1 MAFLK
6 RIQQMT
12 ETELRNIIYKKLKLE
27 SADENIE
34 RLTKEQLLFITHDR
48 NAPSYLEACPG
59 SGKTE
64 VVGLKTA
71 FELIDWKEKYSGIAI
86 VSFTNNAANE
96 INKRAT
102 KFAGL
107 NATNHP
113 HFIGTLDSFLYKY
126 LFCPFFH
133 GNVGFNG
140 VDNDKSP
147 RSIIDERS
155 EADFLSNKKYQARTW
170 YAVPNT
176 NPNGNPYIGI
186 PISAN
191 RFYYD
196 VLKKDFFVLPPLN
209 NVRVFSTLKDI
220 LERPEQVEYLKDK
233 RNDFLT
239 DEIIYQ
245 GFWDAKKSFWK
256 DGFVTF
262 RDCELII
269 LRIFHSKKDIKKKFV
284 KRFPTII
291 IDECQDLSPTQLV
304 ILQCLVNEGLKIHFI
319 GDLNQSIY
327 KFREVNPS
335 LITNFISKN
344 NLIKLELT
352 NNFRSNQSIV
362 NTFCKVFPK
371 NIVGKETTY
380 LTNCLRLIEYEES
393 EIPQLINRYK
403 KIIEESN
410 KSAKKEIIDIG
421 KSAIIIRGSTLLNKF
436 RPLNTN
442 SKNPVT
448 ILAISLQLWNIE
460 GKASDVMNNALT
472 LFGCFLSKV
481 FYKNEG
487 SSRNQY
493 RQEPISNA
501 SWRISLASLLTDIS
515 KQLYPFTDKKGSNQT
530 FSKWACELRNL
541 LPEIFSKLPTEA
553 LIKLEDV
560 SFQVEKGLGSSIISD
575 LVKDYSFS
583 NNIRTT
589 TIHDVKGET
598 LDSAM
603 IVSSLDRKS
612 KGGHWKDWFNDTPAT
627 EDESEHKRY
636 GYVALSRPKH
646 LLVLAT
652 PKLRS
657 ADRTYFESIGF
668 KIENIKLKSLF

>member
-1 MAFLK
+1 MT
-6 RIQQMT
+6 QQMT
-12 ETELRNIIYKKLKLE
+12 ETELRNIIYKKLQLE
-27 SADENIE
+27 GADDNIE

-48 NAPSYLEACPG
+48 NTPSYLEACPG

-96 INKRAT
+96 INKRAV
-102 KFAGL
+102 KYAGS

-113 HFIGTLDSFLYKY
+113 HFIGTLDSFFYKY
-126 LFCPFFH
+126 LLCPFFH
-133 GNVGFNG
+133 GNVGFKG
-140 VDNDKSP
+140 VDKDKSP

-155 EADFLSNKKYQARTW
+155 DADFLNNRKYQAKTW
-170 YAVPNT
+170 YAVPNK
-176 NPNGNPYIGI
+176 NPNGDPYVGI

-196 VLKKDFFVLPPLN
+196 ILKKDFFVLPPLN

-220 LERPEQVEYLKDK
+220 LGRPEQLEYLKDK
-233 RNDFLT
+233 RSDFLT

-245 GFWDAKKSFWK
+245 GFWDVKHSFWK

-269 LRIFHSKKDIKKKFV
+269 LKIFHSKKEIKKKFI
-284 KRFPTII
+284 KRFPIII

-304 ILQCLVNEGLKIHFI
+304 ILQCLVKEGLKIHFI

-335 LITNFISKN
+335 LITDFIADNSLSK
-344 NLIKLELT
+344 LGLT
-352 NNFRSNQSIV
+352 INFRSNQSIV
-362 NTFCKVFPK
+362 DVFCKIFPK
-371 NIVGKETTY
+371 SILGKETTHF
-380 LTNCLRLIEYEES
+380 TTSLRLIEYEES
-393 EIPQLINRYK
+393 EIPRLIDRYK
-403 KIIEESN
+403 DIIEESN
-410 KSAKKEIIDIG
+410 ENATKEIVDSE
-421 KSAIIIRGSTLLNKF
+421 KSAIIIRGTTLLNKF
-436 RPLNTN
+436 RPFKTN

-448 ILAISLQLWNIE
+448 ILAVSMQLWNIE
-460 GKASDVMNNALT
+460 DKTSNVMNNALT

-493 RQEPISNA
+493 RQETISNA
-501 SWRISLASLLTDIS
+501 SWRISLASLMTDLS
-515 KQLYPFTDKKGSNQT
+515 KHLYPFTDKKGNDQT
-530 FSKWACELRNL
+530 FSKWASELRNL
-541 LPEIFSKLPTEA
+541 LSEIYDKLPSKA
-553 LIKLEDV
+553 LIELENI
-560 SFQVEKGLGSSIISD
+560 SFQVEKGLGSSIVTD
-575 LVKDYSFS
+575 VVKEYAFC

-612 KGGHWKDWFNDTPAT
+612 KGGHWKDWFNDTPT
-627 EDESEHKRY
+627 LEDEFEHKRY

-652 PKLRS
+652 PKLQH
-657 ADRTYFESIGF
+657 DERTIFESIGF
-668 KIENIKLKSLF
+668 SIENLKTKALF

>member
-1 MAFLK
+1 
-6 RIQQMT
+6 MT
-12 ETELRNIIYKKLKLE
+12 ETELRNIIYEKLQLE

-48 NAPSYLEACPG
+48 NTPSYLEACPG

-96 INKRAT
+96 INKRAV
-102 KFAGL
+102 KYAGS

-113 HFIGTLDSFLYKY
+113 HFIGTLDSFFYKY

-133 GNVGFNG
+133 GNVDFKG
-140 VDNDKSP
+140 VDKDKSP

-155 EADFLSNKKYQARTW
+155 DADFLNNRKYQAKTW
-170 YAVPNT
+170 YAVPNK
-176 NPNGNPYIGI
+176 NPNGNPYVGI

-191 RFYYD
+191 RFYYN

-209 NVRVFSTLKDI
+209 NVRVFTTLKDI

-233 RNDFLT
+233 RSDFLT
-239 DEIIYQ
+239 DEIIYR
-245 GFWDAKKSFWK
+245 GFWDAKHSFWK

-262 RDCELII
+262 RDSELII
-269 LRIFHSKKDIKKKFV
+269 LKIFYSKKEIKKKFI
-284 KRFPTII
+284 KRFPII
-291 IDECQDLSPTQLV
+291 FIDECQDLSPTQLV
-304 ILQCLVNEGLKIHFI
+304 ILQCLVKEGLKIHFI

-327 KFREVNPS
+327 KFREVNPE
-335 LITNFISKN
+335 LIIKFIDKYK
-344 NLIKLELT
+344 LKKLELT

-362 NTFCKVFPK
+362 DAFCKIFPK
-371 NIVGKETTY
+371 SIVGKETTH

-393 EIPQLINRYK
+393 EIPKLIDRYNE
-403 KIIEESN
+403 IIKGSN
-410 KSAKKEIIDIG
+410 KAAKKEIIDCK

-436 RPLNTN
+436 RPFKTN

-448 ILAISLQLWNIE
+448 ILAISLQLWNTE
-460 GKASDVMNNALT
+460 DKVSDVMNNALT

-493 RQEPISNA
+493 RQEGISNA

-515 KQLYPFTDKKGSNQT
+515 KKLYPFTDKKYNNQT
-530 FSKWACELRNL
+530 FSKWASELRKF
-541 LPEIFSKLPTEA
+541 LPEFYKKLPSEA

-560 SFQVEKGLGSSIISD
+560 SFQVEKGFGSSVISD
-575 LVKDYSFS
+575 VVKVYSFS
-583 NNIRTT
+583 NN
-589 TIHDVKGET
+589 
-598 LDSAM
+598 
-603 IVSSLDRKS
+603 VSPRGSTS
-612 KGGHWKDWFNDTPAT
+612 
-627 EDESEHKRY
+627 
-636 GYVALSRPKH
+636 
-646 LLVLAT
+646 
-652 PKLRS
+652 
-657 ADRTYFESIGF
+657 
-668 KIENIKLKSLF
+668 

>member
-1 MAFLK
+1 
-6 RIQQMT
+6 MT
-12 ETELRNIIYKKLKLE
+12 ETELRNIIYKKLQLE

-48 NAPSYLEACPG
+48 NTPSYLEACPG

-102 KFAGL
+102 KYAGS

-113 HFIGTLDSFLYKY
+113 HFIGTLDSFFYKY

-133 GNVGFNG
+133 GNVGFKGNN
-140 VDNDKSP
+140 NDKSP
-147 RSIIDERS
+147 RQIIDERS
-155 EADFLSNKKYQARTW
+155 DADFLKNKKYNAKTY
-170 YAVPNT
+170 YAIANN

-196 VLKKDFFVLPPLN
+196 VLKKDFFILPPLS
-209 NVRVFSTLKDI
+209 NVRKFSTLSEI
-220 LERPEQVEYLKDK
+220 LDRPEQKTFLKPLLDSW
-233 RNDFLT
+233 LT
-239 DEIIYQ
+239 KKKIIE
-245 GFWDAKKSFWK
+245 GFWDAKKAFWK

-269 LRIFHSKKDIKKKFV
+269 LRIFHSKKDIKKKFI

-304 ILQCLVNEGLKIHFI
+304 ILQCLVKEGLKIHFI

-327 KFREVNPS
+327 KFREVDPS
-335 LITNFISKN
+335 LITEFITN
-344 NLIKLELT
+344 NSLSKLELT

-362 NTFCKVFPK
+362 DVFCKIFPK
-371 NIVGKETTY
+371 IIIGKETTQI
-380 LTNCLRLIEYEES
+380 TNSLRLIEYEES
-393 EIPQLINRYK
+393 EIPQLIDRYK
-403 KIIEESN
+403 EIIEESN
-410 KSAKKEIIDIG
+410 KNANKEIVDSD

-436 RPLNTN
+436 RPFKTN

-448 ILAISLQLWNIE
+448 VLAISLQLWNIE
-460 GKASDVMNNALT
+460 DKASDVMNNALT

-493 RQEPISNA
+493 RQESISTA
-501 SWRISLASLLTDIS
+501 SWRISLASLITDLS
-515 KQLYPFTDKKGSNQT
+515 KQLYPYTDKKGNNQT
-530 FSKWACELRNL
+530 FSKWASELRNL
-541 LPEIFSKLPTEA
+541 LPEIYNKLPSKA
-553 LIKLEDV
+553 LNELEDI
-560 SFQVEKGLGSSIISD
+560 SFQVQKGLGSSIVSD
-575 LVKDYSFS
+575 VVKEYAFR
-583 NNIRTT
+583 NYIRTT

-598 LDSAM
+598 LDSTM

-612 KGGHWKDWFNDTPAT
+612 KGGHWKDWFNETT
-627 EDESEHKRY
+627 SNEDELEHKRY

-652 PKLRS
+652 PKLDS
-657 ADRTYFESIGF
+657 ANRTYFEGIGF
-668 KIENIKLKSLF
+668 RIENLKVKSLF

>member
-1 MAFLK
+1 
-6 RIQQMT
+6 
-12 ETELRNIIYKKLKLE
+12 
-27 SADENIE
+27 
-34 RLTKEQLLFITHDR
+34 
-48 NAPSYLEACPG
+48 
-59 SGKTE
+59 
-64 VVGLKTA
+64 
-71 FELIDWKEKYSGIAI
+71 
-86 VSFTNNAANE
+86 
-96 INKRAT
+96 
-102 KFAGL
+102 
-107 NATNHP
+107 
-113 HFIGTLDSFLYKY
+113 
-126 LFCPFFH
+126 
-133 GNVGFNG
+133 
-140 VDNDKSP
+140 
-147 RSIIDERS
+147 
-155 EADFLSNKKYQARTW
+155 
-170 YAVPNT
+170 
-176 NPNGNPYIGI
+176 
-186 PISAN
+186 
-191 RFYYD
+191 
-196 VLKKDFFVLPPLN
+196 
-209 NVRVFSTLKDI
+209 
-220 LERPEQVEYLKDK
+220 
-233 RNDFLT
+233 
-239 DEIIYQ
+239 
-245 GFWDAKKSFWK
+245 
-256 DGFVTF
+256 
-262 RDCELII
+262 
-269 LRIFHSKKDIKKKFV
+269 
-284 KRFPTII
+284 
-291 IDECQDLSPTQLV
+291 
-304 ILQCLVNEGLKIHFI
+304 
-319 GDLNQSIY
+319 
-327 KFREVNPS
+327 
-335 LITNFISKN
+335 
-344 NLIKLELT
+344 
-352 NNFRSNQSIV
+352 
-362 NTFCKVFPK
+362 
-371 NIVGKETTY
+371 
-380 LTNCLRLIEYEES
+380 
-393 EIPQLINRYK
+393 
-403 KIIEESN
+403 
-410 KSAKKEIIDIG
+410 
-421 KSAIIIRGSTLLNKF
+421 
-436 RPLNTN
+436 
-442 SKNPVT
+442 
-448 ILAISLQLWNIE
+448 LQLWNIE

-668 KIENIKLKSLF
+668 KIENIKVKSLF

>member
-1 MAFLK
+1 
-6 RIQQMT
+6 MT
-12 ETELRNIIYKKLKLE
+12 ETELRNIVYKKLRLE
-27 SADENIE
+27 SVDENIE

-71 FELIDWKEKYSGIAI
+71 FELIDWEERYSGLAV
-86 VSFTNNAANE
+86 VSFTNNAAKE
-96 INKRAT
+96 ISNRAT
-102 KFAGL
+102 KFAGQ

-113 HFIGTLDSFLYKY
+113 HFIGTLDSFFYKY

-133 GNVGFNG
+133 ANVGFNG
-140 VDNDKSP
+140 VDKDKSP

-155 EADFLSNKKYQARTW
+155 EADFLKNKKYQAKTL
-170 YAVPNT
+170 YAVPNK
-176 NPNGNPYIGI
+176 NPNGNPYVGI
-186 PISAN
+186 SISAN

-196 VLKKDFFVLPPLN
+196 ILKKDFFVLPPLN
-209 NVRVFSTLKDI
+209 NFRVFSTLKDI
-220 LERPEQVEYLKDK
+220 LERPEQIEYLKDK
-233 RNDFLT
+233 RSDFLT

-269 LRIFHSKKDIKKKFV
+269 LRIFHSKKDIKKKFI

-304 ILQCLVNEGLKIHFI
+304 ILQCLVREGLKIHFI

-327 KFREVNPS
+327 KFREVNPG
-335 LITNFISKN
+335 LITDFISKN

-362 NTFCKVFPK
+362 DTFCKIFPK
-371 NIVGKETTY
+371 NIVGKETTH

-393 EIPQLINRYK
+393 EIPQLIDRYK

-410 KSAKKEIIDIG
+410 MSAKKEIIDSK

-436 RPLNTN
+436 RPLKTN

-460 GKASDVMNNALT
+460 DKASDIMNNALT

-493 RQEPISNA
+493 RQEIISNA
-501 SWRISLASLLTDIS
+501 SWRISLASLISDIS
-515 KQLYPFTDKKGSNQT
+515 KELYPFTDKKENNLT
-530 FSKWACELRNL
+530 FSKWATELRNL
-541 LPEIFSKLPTEA
+541 LPEIYNKLPSKA

-560 SFQVEKGLGSSIISD
+560 SFQVEKGLGSSNISD
-575 LVKDYSFS
+575 VVKSYAFS

-612 KGGHWKDWFNDTPAT
+612 KGGHWKDWFNETLTT
-627 EDESEHKRY
+627 EDEFEHKRY

-652 PKLRS
+652 PKLEQNERS
-657 ADRTYFESIGF
+657 IFESVGF
-668 KIENIKLKSLF
+668 RTEVLKTKALF

>member
-1 MAFLK
+1 
-6 RIQQMT
+6 MT
-12 ETELRNIIYKKLKLE
+12 ETELRNIIYKKLQLE

-34 RLTKEQLLFITHDR
+34 RLTKEQLMFITHDR
-48 NAPSYLEACPG
+48 NTPSYLEACPG

-71 FELIDWKEKYSGIAI
+71 FELIDWKDKFSGIAI

-102 KFAGL
+102 KFAGS

-113 HFIGTLDSFLYKY
+113 HFIGTLDSFFYKY

-133 GNVGFNG
+133 GNVGFKGNN
-140 VDNDKSP
+140 NDKSP
-147 RSIIDERS
+147 RQIIDERS
-155 EADFLSNKKYQARTW
+155 DADFLKNKKYNAKTY
-170 YAVPNT
+170 YAIANN
-176 NPNGNPYIGI
+176 NPNGDPYIGI

-196 VLKKDFFVLPPLN
+196 VLNNDFFILPPLST
-209 NVRVFSTLKDI
+209 VRKFSTLTEI
-220 LERPEQVEYLKDK
+220 LDRPEQKTFLKPLLDSW
-233 RNDFLT
+233 LT
-239 DEIIYQ
+239 KEKIIE
-245 GFWDAKKSFWK
+245 GFWDAKKAFWK

-269 LRIFHSKKDIKKKFV
+269 LRIFHSKKDIKKKFI

-304 ILQCLVNEGLKIHFI
+304 ILQCLVKEGLKIHFI

-327 KFREVNPS
+327 KFREVSPS
-335 LITNFISKN
+335 LITDFITDNSLSK
-344 NLIKLELT
+344 LGLT

-362 NTFCKVFPK
+362 DVFCKIFPK
-371 NIVGKETTY
+371 SIIGKGTTHF
-380 LTNCLRLIEYEES
+380 TNSLRLIEYEES
-393 EIPQLINRYK
+393 EIPRLIDRYK
-403 KIIEESN
+403 EIIEESN
-410 KSAKKEIIDIG
+410 KNAAKEIVDG
-421 KSAIIIRGSTLLNKF
+421 EKSAIIIRGSTLLNKF
-436 RPLNTN
+436 RPFKTN

-448 ILAISLQLWNIE
+448 ILAVSMQLWNIE
-460 GKASDVMNNALT
+460 DKTSDVMNNALT

-493 RQEPISNA
+493 RQETISNA
-501 SWRISLASLLTDIS
+501 SWRISLASLITDLS
-515 KQLYPFTDKKGSNQT
+515 KQLYPFTDKKGNNQT
-530 FSKWACELRNL
+530 FSKWASDLRNL
-541 LPEIFSKLPTEA
+541 LSEIYDKLPSKA
-553 LIKLEDV
+553 LIELENI
-560 SFQVEKGLGSSIISD
+560 SFQVEKGLGSSIVSD
-575 LVKDYSFS
+575 VVKEYAFS

-603 IVSSLDRKS
+603 IISSLDRKS
-612 KGGHWKDWFNDTPAT
+612 KGGHWKDWFNEAPSN
-627 EDESEHKRY
+627 EDELEHKRY

-652 PKLRS
+652 PKLDS
-657 ADRTYFESIGF
+657 ANRTYFEGIGF
-668 KIENIKLKSLF
+668 RIENLKVKSLF

>member
-1 MAFLK
+1 MT
-6 RIQQMT
+6 QQMT
-12 ETELRNIIYKKLKLE
+12 ETELRNIIYSKLKLD
-27 SADENIE
+27 SVDENIE
-34 RLTKEQLLFITHDR
+34 RLTKEQLIFITHDR
-48 NAPSYLEACPG
+48 NTSSYLEACPG

-71 FELIDWKEKYSGIAI
+71 FELIDWNNKFSGIAI

-102 KFAGL
+102 KFAGS

-113 HFIGTLDSFLYKY
+113 HFIGTLDSFFYKY

-133 GNVGFNG
+133 GNVGFKG
-140 VDNDKSP
+140 VDKDKSP
-147 RSIIDERS
+147 RAIIDERS
-155 EADFLSNKKYQARTW
+155 EADFLCNRNYQAKTY
-170 YAVPNT
+170 YAIPNK
-176 NPNGNPYIGI
+176 NPNGNPFVGI

-209 NVRVFSTLKDI
+209 NVRVSSMLKDI
-220 LERPEQVEYLKDK
+220 LQRPEQVEYLKDK
-233 RNDFLT
+233 RSEFLT

-269 LRIFHSKKDIKKKFV
+269 LQILSSKKDIKKNFI
-284 KRFPTII
+284 KRFPII
-291 IDECQDLSPTQLV
+291 LIDECQDLSPTQLV
-304 ILQCLVNEGLKIHFI
+304 ILQCLVKEGLKVHFI

-327 KFREVNPS
+327 KFREVSPK
-335 LITNFISKN
+335 LITGFITN
-344 NLIKLELT
+344 YELVHIELT
-352 NNFRSNQSIV
+352 NNFRSNQGV
-362 NTFCKVFPK
+362 VDVFCKIFPK
-371 NIVGKETTY
+371 EIIGNEKRNLKE
-380 LTNCLRLIEYEES
+380 CLRLIEYDET
-393 EIPQLINRYK
+393 EISKLIDRYK
-403 KIIEESN
+403 SIIEEAN
-410 KSAKKEIIDIG
+410 QEIKKTTIHND

-436 RPLNTN
+436 RPFKTN

-448 ILAISLQLWNIE
+448 IFAIALQLWNIE
-460 GKASDVMNNALT
+460 EKSADIMNNAIT

-487 SSRNQY
+487 SIRNQY

-501 SWRISLASLLTDIS
+501 NWRISLASLLNYIS
-515 KQLYPFTDKKGSNQT
+515 KQLYPFTDKKGKNYT
-530 FSKWACELRNL
+530 FGKWASELRGCIPN
-541 LPEIFSKLPTEA
+541 IYNKLPSES

-560 SFQVEKGLGSSIISD
+560 SFQVENGLGSSIVSD
-575 LVKDYSFS
+575 VVKEYGFS

-589 TIHDVKGET
+589 TIHDIKGET
-598 LDSAM
+598 LDSVM
-603 IVSSLDRKS
+603 IVSALRKGQ
-612 KGGHWKDWFNDTPAT
+612 GGHWKEWFNETASS
-627 EDESEHKRY
+627 EDELEHKRY

-652 PKLRS
+652 PTLD
-657 ADRTYFESIGF
+657 ANDRAFFTGLGF
-668 KIENIKLKSLF
+668 NIENLKTKSLF